1 MDNHNQCNYVNPQNV
16 SLDWECFIISKSEML
31 LDGVQNELINT
42 WLDKDI
48 ITPFSIRNDEINFK
62 TKDIWDALIHHNWY
76 YSN

>member
-31 LDGVQNELINT
+31 LDGVPNELINT

-48 ITPFSIRNDEINFK
+48 ITPFSIRNDETNFK